1 MMAKLDAYL
10 SLKKR
15 VDKSQQEADQAEGAI
30 KEVTKQ
36 LKREFDCDTL
46 NAAKRKLKQLEKQET
61 TSKKAFDDAVE
72 KFEKDWPDE

>member
-1 MMAKLDAYL
+1 MTKLDEYL

-15 VDKSQQEADQAEGAI
+15 VDKSQQEAAQAEGAI

-36 LKREFDCDTL
+36 LQREFGCDTL

-72 KFEKDWPDE
+72 KFEKDWPNEN

>member
-1 MMAKLDAYL
+1 MAKLDKYL

-15 VDKSQQEADQAEGAI
+15 VDKSQQEADQAEGGI
-30 KEVTKQ
+30 QEVTNQ
-36 LKREFDCDTL
+36 IKREFGCDTL

>member
-1 MMAKLDAYL
+1 MAKLDKYL

-36 LKREFDCDTL
+36 LKREFGCDTL
-46 NAAKRKLKQLEKQET
+46 NAAKRLSLIHI
-61 TSKKAFDDAVE
+61 
-72 KFEKDWPDE
+72 

>member
-1 MMAKLDAYL
+1 MAKLDAYL

-72 KFEKDWPDE
+72 KFEKDWTDE